1 MKKALILLLLE
12 VVVLGIAVVAYVAG
26 EGPGVRQP
34 PVVAT
39 ERPAPALARTEV
51 PVSIVLSRPVGRV
64 ETAALARGGQAQ
76 KPGSRARVAGQ
87 VAVKKRTTR
96 SAP

>member
-1 MKKALILLLLE
+1 MKKALILLMLE

-26 EGPGVRQP
+26 EGPGVQQP
-34 PVVAT
+34 PVVGT
-39 ERPAPALARTEV
+39 ERPAPAPVRTEV
-51 PVSIVLSRPVGRV
+51 PVSIVLGRPVGRV
-64 ETAALARGGQAQ
+64 ETAALTRGGRAQ
-76 KPGSRARVAGQ
+76 SPSVRGQ